1 MQNCNFCKTVLMII
15 IVLYHAGMFWTNNC
29 KPVITPVQQ
38 APIIGIFVNWMATFH
53 IYAFT
58 MISGYIYYYVRYQRG
73 GYDNLK
79 GFIKNK
85 CRRLIIPYIS
95 VATLWVIPIGSLFF
109 DFDANTIINRYV
121 LGESPSQLWFLLMLF
136 GVFIIA
142 YPMSNIFR
150 FNTKLSILIV
160 ITMWIIGKGLATIL
174 PDLFQIF
181 NSLQFILFFWLGFEL
196 RRRWEQG
203 TEHNTL
209 IYILLGGGT
218 LTLNI
223 LCFTLILF
231 IPPISTTPNIITI
244 VLSLIANIS
253 GALMAFFLLLAL
265 SRSFNWHTPF
275 FNSLSKTSYPI
286 YLFHQQIIYIVL
298 YVLNG
303 IISPLALML
312 TSFLVA
318 TIISWGISSV
328 ITNISTLRPI
338 IGLR

>member
-1 MQNCNFCKTVLMII
+1 MTITNLRAKPRYIQMIYRNNPYFFGTPQINFIMEKTFDDMQNCNFCKTVLMII
-15 IVLYHAGMFWTNNC
+15 IVLYHAGMFWTNNWFT
-29 KPVITPVQQ
+29 VITPVQQ

-95 VATLWVIPIGSLFF
+95 VAALWVIPIGSLFF

-150 FNTKLSILIV
+150 FNTKLSIHIV
-160 ITMWIIGKGLATIL
+160 ITMWIIGKWLATIL

-196 RRRWEQG
+196 RKRWMQG
-203 TEHNTL
+203 IKHNTL
-209 IYILLGGGT
+209 IYGLLGGGCADT
-218 LTLNI
+218 KH
-223 LCFTLILF
+223 FMF
-231 IPPISTTPNIITI
+231 
-244 VLSLIANIS
+244 
-253 GALMAFFLLLAL
+253 
-265 SRSFNWHTPF
+265 RSNLVYTFNQHH
-275 FNSLSKTSYPI
+275 S
-286 YLFHQQIIYIVL
+286 
-298 YVLNG
+298 
-303 IISPLALML
+303 
-312 TSFLVA
+312 
-318 TIISWGISSV
+318 
-328 ITNISTLRPI
+328 
-338 IGLR
+338 